1 MPRADL
7 TNDDRCDSTANKDYP
22 IAISTKNVSKSFG
35 NMWAVNNVSID
46 AREGELRAI
55 IGPNG
60 AGKTTLFNLIC
71 GNLSCNSGKVELF
84 GKDIT
89 HLSLYRRARLG
100 LGRTY
105 QRNSIFFNL
114 SVYEN
119 LMLADMSKEI
129 SRDTFTGSREKS
141 GSMELLKQFGL
152 EGKAEMLTQEL
163 SYGEQRKLE
172 IILGLALKSKVLLL
186 DEPAAG
192 LSPNETSEI
201 VRLIKTLK
209 GKTTVI
215 LIEHDMDV
223 VFGVADR
230 ITVLHHG
237 VVLADG
243 SRESIKNDAKVRDAY
258 FGTSKKG

>member
-1 MPRADL
+1 MPMVDV
-7 TNDDRCDSTANKDYP
+7 TNDDRYDSSENKNYP
-22 IAISTKNVSKSFG
+22 IAISIKKISKSFG
-35 NMWAVNNVSID
+35 NMRAVNNVSID
-46 AREGELRAI
+46 VQEGELRAI

-71 GNLSCNSGKVELF
+71 GNLTCTSGRVDLF

-89 HLSLYRRARLG
+89 NLPLYRRARLG

-114 SVYEN
+114 SVAEN

-129 SRDTFTGSREKS
+129 GRETFAGPKEKS
-141 GSMELLKQFGL
+141 DSIELLKQFGL
-152 EGKAEMLTQEL
+152 EGKADRLTQEL

-192 LSPNETSEI
+192 LSPDETSEI

-243 SRESIKNDAKVRDAY
+243 SKESIKNDPKVRDAY
-258 FGTSKKG
+258 FGTSKRG

>member
-1 MPRADL
+1 MPNTE
-7 TNDDRCDSTANKDYP
+7 TNNDYHRDSSEHGNNP
-22 IAISTKNVSKSFG
+22 IAVSIQGITKKFG
-35 NMWAVNNVSID
+35 NMTAVNDVSFNVHS
-46 AREGELRAI
+46 GELRAV

-71 GNLSCNSGKVELF
+71 GNLTCNSGKIVLF

-89 HLSLYRRARLG
+89 NLPLYRRARLG

-114 SVYEN
+114 SVAEN
-119 LMLADMSKEI
+119 VMLADMSKEI
-129 SRDTFTGSREKS
+129 SHNTFGRPKIKS
-141 GSMELLKQFGL
+141 ESMELLKQFGL
-152 EGKAEMLTQEL
+152 DEKADKMTQEL
-163 SYGEQRKLE
+163 AYGEQRKLE

-192 LSPNETSEI
+192 LSPEETSEI
-201 VRLIKTLK
+201 VRLIKALK
-209 GKTTVI
+209 GEKTVI

-237 VVLADG
+237 EVLADD
-243 SRESIKNDAKVRDAY
+243 SRESIKNNPTVRDAY
-258 FGTSKKG
+258 FGTARR